1 MKMVDDYGIYMFDM
15 NMKFIVFQT
24 DWGYFGL
31 AGDKNRLY
39 AAVLPQKNSDKA
51 EKLLSAKISLYGNCM
66 PEYDKTLFPVL
77 KKQIIDYFSGKK
89 VNFDYSGIVFPQ
101 ERLLGFSGSVL
112 QRCIDIK
119 YGETKT
125 YGELALAA
133 GSAKTFRAAGGV
145 LSRNILPLIIPCHRV
160 IRADGSIGGFSA
172 DGGAALKARMLE
184 LEAEN
189 R

>member
-1 MKMVDDYGIYMFDM
+1 M
-15 NMKFIVFQT
+15 NIRFTIFQT
-24 DWGYFGL
+24 EWGYFGL
-31 AGDKNRLY
+31 AGVENRLY
-39 AAVLPQKNSDKA
+39 AVVLPQKNAEKT
-51 EKLLSAKISLYGNCM
+51 EKLLSAKVLRYGNYM
-66 PEYDKTLFPVL
+66 LEYDKTLFSVL

-89 VNFDYSGIVFPQ
+89 VNFDYSGIAFPQ
-101 ERLLGFSGSVL
+101 EHLLGFSGSVL

-133 GSAKTFRAAGGV
+133 GSAKAFRAAGGV

>member
-31 AGDKNRLY
+31 AGNKNRLY

-51 EKLLSAKISLYGNCM
+51 EKLLSAKVSRYGNGAM
-66 PEYDKTLFPVL
+66 EYDKTLFSVL
-77 KKQIIDYFSGKK
+77 KEQIIDYFCGKK
-89 VNFDYSGIVFPQ
+89 VDFDYSDIVFPQ
-101 ERLLGFSGSVL
+101 ELISGFSGGVL

-125 YGELALAA
+125 YGELALSA
-133 GSAKTFRAAGGV
+133 GSAKAFRAAGGV
-145 LSRNILPLIIPCHRV
+145 LAKNPLPLIIPCHRV

-172 DGGAALKARMLE
+172 DGGVAIKAGMLN